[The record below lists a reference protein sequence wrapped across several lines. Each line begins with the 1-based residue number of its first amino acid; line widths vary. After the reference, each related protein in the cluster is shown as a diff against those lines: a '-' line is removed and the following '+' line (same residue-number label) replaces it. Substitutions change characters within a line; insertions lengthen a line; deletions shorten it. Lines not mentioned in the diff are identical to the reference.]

1 MFDLPVKEKRLRE
14 LEFISAR
21 PDFWDDPEKATAM
34 LKEQTQLSD
43 LIDQCHTLC
52 SEIEDARV
60 LLEMA
65 HEEADKEAEAD
76 VARQL
81 DQIKEKIRQFS
92 LDITL
97 DHEDD

>member
-1 MFDLPVKEKRLRE
+1 
-14 LEFISAR
+14 
-21 PDFWDDPEKATAM
+21 M
-34 LKEQTQLSD
+34 LKEQTRLSE
-43 LIDQCHTLC
+43 LIDQCHSLC

-81 DQIKEKIRQFS
+81 ADIEKKIKQFS

-97 DHEDD
+97 DHEDDARDALEIGRAHV